1 MGVKV
6 RERDDAWWLF
16 IDYKGKRKAK
26 RVGKGAEAK
35 KAANLAAIKIQ
46 ARLAEGDLSPLED
59 VPSRSAITFQD
70 YATQWLAT
78 HANQACKFST
88 ARIYEANL
96 RLHVY
101 PIIGTKPIPDMS
113 RIDCRALITACREK
127 K

>member
-59 VPSRSAITFQD
+59 VPSRSTITFQD
-70 YATQWLAT
+70 YASLAYVRDQLG
-78 HANQACKFST
+78 HASVQLTVDTYGHLIPGANRQAVD
-88 ARIYEANL
+88 
-96 RLHVY
+96 RLDDATIRN
-101 PIIGTKPIPDMS
+101 PAATGEI
-113 RIDCRALITACREK
+113 AAAQ
-127 K
+127 